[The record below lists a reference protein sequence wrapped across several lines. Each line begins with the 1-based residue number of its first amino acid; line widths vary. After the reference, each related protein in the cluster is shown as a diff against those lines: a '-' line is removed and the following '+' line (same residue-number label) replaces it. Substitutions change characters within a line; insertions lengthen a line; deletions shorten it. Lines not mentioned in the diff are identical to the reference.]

1 MNRVD
6 ATQQLRG
13 HVLAALVRSDKVSP
27 ERVAVPILTGAIH
40 VFDGPAGGE
49 PFTPKAAAGLGVER
63 DVHLLLAV

>member
-13 HVLAALVRSDKVSP
+13 HVLTALVCSDGVST
-27 ERVAVPILTGAIH
+27 EWVAVPFLAGAVH